1 MLHNGKP
8 TGNTNTGDGLK
19 IISGGFSASNHTGR
33 PLDGAHA
40 ATSRTD
46 FAENLLRMAER
57 WKIAGCAVHAAKA
70 DGSKTPLSVLG
81 AGNAGRAGW
90 KKLSTGEQPLP
101 PFKWLQNVLRSN
113 TGIGIFCG
121 AVSGNLEMV
130 ELEGRAVH
138 LVEQLRATA
147 EQRGLLELWDRFD
160 AGCSELTPSGG
171 IHWYSRTT
179 DGPTLGN
186 TKLANRKVAGGEE
199 CLAETRGEG
208 GWSVC
213 AGSYG
218 AVHKSGKPYVM
229 RTGSPA
235 GIVQITCAERDAL
248 HDLFRTLGDCA
259 TALKKV
265 RTALPEGERGNVAQ
279 TRERNGGSLPGDD
292 YNARASWEDILTGWT
307 PHKKEG
313 DWQHWT
319 RPGKSDGSTSAG
331 TTTGA
336 NSILWVFSS
345 STNLPAEED
354 LSKFATYCHLNHGG
368 DFSAGSRALRALGY
382 GSAQPAGVV
391 RVEPSPTPAE
401 PIALESWRAEVNAT
415 LAIERDRVGLK
426 LLRGG
431 CGTGKTYAVAKKTAQ
446 LKRGVTSVPGH
457 ELAAGIVKM
466 LRAHGAEA
474 VAYPPL
480 NAATCENYAAA
491 KVAIDNGLTVGATV
505 CPGCKFADGCKTSGY
520 VALVALADKAPHKV
534 CTHERLARTHKR
546 LLKGAEYLTIEE
558 DPAPLLAPTVHANR
572 RQLEAVASMAE
583 DVAGVEQ
590 ALDGES
596 GEAFLSQN
604 ESAAFFDEL
613 QRAAEGI
620 SDALTRARKTLP
632 PGMHPLPLP
641 RVAATQPRNPEG
653 LIHRAIENL
662 GVEVDR
668 DALRLAVRAITGGLD
683 SLWVQVEDG
692 DKRKRKKDYTPP
704 RSAVAVGCWRTAL
717 PFESLPVVVCDATTS
732 HEQLERL
739 SGVEVQDITPTGEPV
754 RVHPATQYVEDV
766 TRATSPAVV
775 ASIIVGVCNA
785 NPELERV
792 AVLLLKPHWE
802 EIFGSD
808 PVEDLLPPDV
818 RRRIVWD
825 TFYGSGADRGSNVV
839 HNVAQ
844 LLLVIGTVRPR
855 PADVRRRL
863 IQWGLPVAAG
873 LAAPQWGTVSRSAVE
888 KSAVAGGADR
898 LGWNGRGYAERD
910 WQLAAESIT
919 LAATRQAV
927 GRARGICADGI
938 PVVVVS
944 TEQLGLPVQPG
955 TALPR
960 IGLNQIAVLNAM
972 SKAELP
978 KLPCLPIVGKY
989 PDTNANSIIRES
1001 VQILPTPAALPEI
1014 AKTLNANPRTVRRWV
1029 AEAVEQGLVARH
1041 GSARNT
1047 VYTLATRAPAPPPP
1061 AAPASQQYRAPGWL
1075 PRLLDIGN
1083 RKNAEMLRECDFFHE
1098 LHTPMVGDW
1107 AAWDTVC
1114 TPYLVGNF
1122 ERLAATEAKRQGEPP
1137 PPLEVVAG
1145 ATAGWFLQRYKGE

>member
-8 TGNTNTGDGLK
+8 TGNTNTGASVK
-19 IISGGFSASNHTGR
+19 IIPGVFPASNHTGR
-33 PLDGAHA
+33 PLDGAHG
-40 ATSRTD
+40 ATSQ
-46 FAENLLRMAER
+46 AESRQNLILLAAH
-57 WKIAGCAVHAAKA
+57 WKVAGCAVHPANT

-81 AGNAGRAGW
+81 AGKDGKAGW
-90 KKLSTGEQPLP
+90 GKLSTGEHPLP
-101 PFKWLQNVLRSN
+101 PFSWLQNVLRSN

-147 EQRGLLELWDRFD
+147 EQRGVLELWERFD

-186 TKLANRKVAGGEE
+186 TKLAERKVAGGVD

-208 GWSVC
+208 GWSIC

-218 AVHKSGKPYVM
+218 KVHKSGKPYVM

-235 GIVQITCAERDAL
+235 GIVRITCAERDAL
-248 HDLFRTLGDCA
+248 HDLFRTLGDCVPA
-259 TALKKV
+259 PKKV
-265 RTALPEGERGNVAQ
+265 RAVLPEGERGTIAKTGDRNGVAQ
-279 TRERNGGSLPGDD
+279 PGDD
-292 YNARASWEDILTGWT
+292 YNSTASWAEVLTGWT
-307 PHKKEG
+307 PQRIEG

-319 RPGKSDGSTSAG
+319 RPGKSDGSTSAT
-331 TTTGA
+331 TTTGEP
-336 NSILWVFSS
+336 SVLWVFSS
-345 STNLPAEED
+345 STTLPAGET
-354 LSKFATYCHLNHGG
+354 LSKFAAYCHLNHGG

-382 GSAQPAGVV
+382 GAAQPAGVV
-391 RVEPSPTPAE
+391 RVESPPQPAE
-401 PIALESWRAEVNAT
+401 PIALDSWRAEVNAT

-431 CGTGKTYAVAKKTAQ
+431 CGTGKTYAVAQKTAQ

-457 ELAAGIVKM
+457 ELAAGIVKI

-505 CPGCKFADGCKTSGY
+505 CPGCPFAANCKTNGY
-520 VALVALADKAPHKV
+520 VALVALADKAAHKV
-534 CTHERLARTHKR
+534 CTHERLARSHKR
-546 LLKGAEYLTIEE
+546 LLNGAEYLTIEE

-613 QRAAEGI
+613 QRAAESI

-692 DKRKRKKDYTPP
+692 DKRKKKDDYTPP

-717 PFESLPVVVCDATTS
+717 PFDSLPVVVCDATTT

-754 RVHPATQYVEDV
+754 RVHPATQYVQDV

-785 NPELERV
+785 HPELERV

-802 EIFGSD
+802 AIFGSEA
-808 PVEDLLPPDV
+808 VEDLLPPDV

-825 TFYGSGADRGSNVV
+825 TFYGSGADRGSNIV

-844 LLLVIGTVRPR
+844 MLIVIGTVRPR

-873 LAAPQWGTVSRSAVE
+873 LAAPQWGTVSRSEVG
-888 KSAVAGGADR
+888 KKMPPGGAER
-898 LGWNGRGYAERD
+898 LDWSGRGYAEHD
-910 WQLAAESIT
+910 WQMAAESIT

-944 TEQLGLPVQPG
+944 TEQLGLPVHPG

-960 IGLNQIAVLNAM
+960 IGSNQVAVLNAM
-972 SKAELP
+972 NKVELP
-978 KLPCLPIVGKY
+978 KPPRLPIVGKY
-989 PDTNANSIIRES
+989 PDTIANSIIRES
-1001 VQILPTPAALPEI
+1001 DRILPTPTALPEI

-1029 AEAVEQGLVARH
+1029 AEAVEQGLIARH
-1041 GSARNT
+1041 GSARST
-1047 VYTLATRAPAPPPP
+1047 VYTLATRAPEPTPP
-1061 AAPASQQYRAPGWL
+1061 AAPAPTRQRAPSWL
-1075 PRLLDIGN
+1075 PELLDVRN
-1083 RKNAEMLRECDFFHE
+1083 ENNNQLALECDFYRD
-1098 LHTPMVGDW
+1098 LHAPMVGDW

-1114 TPYLVGNF
+1114 TPYLVSNF
-1122 ERLAATEAKRQGEPP
+1122 IRIAATEAKRQGEPP
-1137 PPLEVVAG
+1137 PSLEVVAG
-1145 ATAGWFLQRYKGE
+1145 STAGWFLQRYAG

>member
-1 MLHNGKP
+1 MFP
-8 TGNTNTGDGLK
+8 
-19 IISGGFSASNHTGR
+19 ASTPKN
-33 PLDGAHA
+33 
-40 ATSRTD
+40 D
-46 FAENLLRMAER
+46 FRENLLRLAER
-57 WKIAGCAVHAAKA
+57 WKVAGCAVHPVKTN
-70 DGSKTPLSVLG
+70 GSKTPLSVLG
-81 AGNAGRAGW
+81 AGKDGKAGW
-90 KKLSTGEQPLP
+90 GKLSTGEQPLP
-101 PFKWLQNVLRSN
+101 PFRWLQKVLRSN
-113 TGIGIFCG
+113 TGIGILCG
-121 AVSGNLEMV
+121 VVSNNLEMV

-186 TKLANRKVAGGEE
+186 TKLSNRKVEGGDPE
-199 CLAETRGEG
+199 CFAETRGNG
-208 GWSVC
+208 GFSVC

-218 AVHKSGKPYVM
+218 KVHKSGKPYVM

-235 GIVQITCAERDAL
+235 GIVEITCAERDAL

-259 TALKKV
+259 TAPKKV
-265 RTALPEGERGNVAQ
+265 RTALPEGERGTIAK
-279 TRERNGGSLPGDD
+279 TRDRNGGSLPGDD
-292 YNARASWEDILTGWT
+292 YNARASWADILTGWT
-307 PHKKEG
+307 PQQIDG

-319 RPGKSDGSTSAG
+319 RPGKSDGSTSA
-331 TTTGA
+331 TTTTA
-336 NSILWVFSS
+336 SPSVLWVFSS
-345 STNLPAEED
+345 STNLPAGED

-431 CGTGKTYAVAKKTAQ
+431 CGTGKTYAVANKTAQ

-480 NAATCENYAAA
+480 NVATCENYAAA

-604 ESAAFFDEL
+604 EAAAFFDEL
-613 QRAAEGI
+613 QRAAESI

-641 RVAATQPRNPEG
+641 RVAATQPRNPEQ
-653 LIHRAIENL
+653 LIHRAIEHL
-662 GVEVDR
+662 HVEVDR

-692 DKRKRKKDYTPP
+692 DKRNKKKDYTPP

-717 PFESLPVVVCDATTS
+717 PFESLPVVVCDATTT

-785 NPELERV
+785 HPELERV

-802 EIFGSD
+802 AIFGSE

-825 TFYGSGADRGSNVV
+825 TFYGSGADRGSNIV

-844 LLLVIGTVRPR
+844 MLLVIGTVRPR

-873 LAAPQWGTVSRSAVE
+873 LAAPQWGSVSRSEVE
-888 KSAVAGGADR
+888 KSAVAGGAER
-898 LGWNGRGYAERD
+898 LGWNGRGYAEHD
-910 WQLAAESIT
+910 WQMAAESIT

-944 TEQLGLPVQPG
+944 TEQLALPVYPG

-972 SKAELP
+972 SKVELP
-978 KLPCLPIVGKY
+978 KTPCLPIVGKY

-1001 VQILPTPAALPEI
+1001 GQILPTQTALPEI

-1029 AEAVEQGLVARH
+1029 AEAVEQGLIARH
-1041 GSARNT
+1041 GSARST
-1047 VYTLATRAPAPPPP
+1047 VYTLATRATASPRHYAP
-1061 AAPASQQYRAPGWL
+1061 SWL
-1075 PRLLDIGN
+1075 PELLDVRN
-1083 RKNAEMLRECDFFHE
+1083 ENNNQLALECDFYRD
-1098 LHTPMVGDW
+1098 LHAPMVGDW

-1114 TPYLVGNF
+1114 TPYLVSNF
-1122 ERLAATEAKRQGEPP
+1122 IRLAATEAKRQGEPP
-1137 PPLEVVAG
+1137 PTLEVVAG
-1145 ATAGWFLQRYKGE
+1145 ATAGWFLQRLAG